1 MASIRFPGKAMTT
14 IKGYPMFEHVYRR
27 AKLIEGLDDVIV
39 TTCEDEIFKYCK
51 FNKIKVMKSS
61 NLHKNGTTRV
71 AENIDTYDVSHVII
85 LQGDEPLI
93 NPIEINFFIKKI
105 RSKKEFKAWNLIT
118 KLNNEFDML
127 DKTIVKCKVVK
138 NQVVELFREKN
149 EDFKNYFKILGIF
162 CFTKETLLKYV
173 SFSQCVKEK
182 KLMIEQ
188 IRLLSNSISLNVFKV
203 ADSQGSVNIPDD
215 KVKVIE
221 ILTKDL
227 DQIAIYKKAFKI
239 G

>member
-93 NPIEINFFIKKI
+93 NPIEINFFIKN
-105 RSKKEFKAWNLIT
+105 KKQKR
-118 KLNNEFDML
+118 
-127 DKTIVKCKVVK
+127 V
-138 NQVVELFREKN
+138 
-149 EDFKNYFKILGIF
+149 
-162 CFTKETLLKYV
+162 
-173 SFSQCVKEK
+173 
-182 KLMIEQ
+182 
-188 IRLLSNSISLNVFKV
+188 
-203 ADSQGSVNIPDD
+203 
-215 KVKVIE
+215 
-221 ILTKDL
+221 
-227 DQIAIYKKAFKI
+227 
-239 G
+239 